1 MTESARQQQWLAR
14 LEPDLRDLGQQIIA
28 MRERGLRLS
37 QKQDQSPV
45 TDADHMADREL
56 QKILQATHPFPVI
69 SEESYVP
76 EKTLPDTYW
85 CVDPID
91 STKNFISGGDAF
103 SINIALIENSKP
115 IFGILFFPGQSLLAA
130 GGRDLAARQID
141 GKGQLRE
148 LKASQVATDNLRL
161 VVSSPGQGRMER
173 LAPYLPG
180 DHKIA
185 VTKRMDGAGKF
196 LHIASGEADLYPRL
210 THLCEW
216 DLAAGQ
222 AIIEAAGGTV
232 TTTAGTSINYGQRL
246 DLRCPHFLA
255 WGKKS

>member
-1 MTESARQQQWLAR
+1 MQDITRQQQWLAR

-28 MRERGLRLS
+28 MRERGLRIS

-45 TDADHMADREL
+45 TDADHLADREL

-76 EKTLPDTYW
+76 DKALPDAYW

-115 IFGILFFPGQSLLAA
+115 IFGILFFPAQNLLAA
-130 GGRDLAARQID
+130 GGRDLVARQID
-141 GKGQLRE
+141 GKGHLRE
-148 LKASQVATDNLRL
+148 LKASLVATGNLRL

-173 LAPYLPG
+173 LAPYLPS
-180 DHKIA
+180 DHSIVA
-185 VTKRMDGAGKF
+185 VKRLDGAGKF
-196 LHIASGEADLYPRL
+196 LHIASGAADLYPRL
-210 THLCEW
+210 THLSEW
-216 DLAAGQ
+216 DLAAGH
-222 AIIEAAGGTV
+222 AIIEAAGGEV
-232 TTTAGTSINYGQRL
+232 TTTTGAEINYGQRL